1 MATIPIGEN
10 DKMEKM
16 ETSVNKL
23 SASVKQVNFHA
34 NLVNTLS
41 REQQLTGQLNDKV
54 AKLQELTESQGK
66 QIAQMDHR
74 LSLLVEANKVLL
86 NSVMPAIMAKLEL
99 KTETKI
105 KQIKKKT
112 GQNSGNKSVKE
123 PESGSVA
130 KNSKSPKLADSDK
143 PTNSNSGKRP
153 ASQDFAVQKL
163 KKVKN

>member
-23 SASVKQVNFHA
+23 FASVNQINNTNA
-34 NLVNTLS
+34 NLVNALL
-41 REQQLTGQLNDKV
+41 REQQLTGQHNDKIT
-54 AKLQELTESQGK
+54 KLQELTESQGK

-74 LSLLVEANKVLL
+74 LSLLIEANKVLQ
-86 NSVMPAIMAKLEL
+86 NSIMAKLEL

-130 KNSKSPKLADSDK
+130 KNSKSPKLADSNNK
-143 PTNSNSGKRP
+143 PTNSTSGKRP
-153 ASQDFAVQKL
+153 ASQGFAVQKL